1 MKTTKVSPELIKL
14 LNQALELEHSAYVQ
28 YLSHAEI
35 VEGENAEPIIER
47 LKEIAGD
54 EAKHQEKFRTL
65 IGDYL
70 GGVPSTKIAPAHVA
84 TTIDEILRAN
94 LKDEIEAIDLYTS
107 ILEKIRAEKDNLPY
121 AFLRLEHDVRHI
133 TMEEQE
139 HASELRRL
147 LKMKP

>member
-1 MKTTKVSPELIKL
+1 MKETKVSPELIRL

-35 VEGENAEPIIER
+35 VDGENAEPIIER

-54 EAKHQEKFRTL
+54 EAKHQEIFRTL

-70 GGVPSTKIAPAHVA
+70 GGVPTTGIAPTHEAK
-84 TTIDEILRAN
+84 TIDEILRAN
-94 LKDEIEAIDLYTS
+94 LDDEILAIDTYGK
-107 ILEKIRAEKDNLPY
+107 ILDKIREEKDNLPY

-133 TMEEQE
+133 IMDEQE

-147 LKMKP
+147 LKLGP